1 MNFKNLFVSISFML
15 SMIAN
20 IDCACAYNR
29 STIQT
34 TSLHYMGA
42 STASPNGPKWNGCTC
57 CFRSGTTAYTV
68 LKCTS
73 NYYINSKIC
82 PTNTLSCQWCGGV
95 TSLGMDL
102 TKSSCCVVKGQKG
115 TCSWR

>member
-29 STIQT
+29 STLQT
-34 TSLHYMGA
+34 TSIP
-42 STASPNGPKWNGCTC
+42 TAGTLFDPKWNGCTC
-57 CFRSGTTAYTV
+57 CFKSGTTFSSV

-73 NYYINSKIC
+73 NYYINSNIC
-82 PTNTLSCQWCGGV
+82 PTNMLSCQWCGGV